1 LKGLLFLALDAK
13 GGVCSQFIHV
23 GVGVVCISMFI
34 YLSILGLWT
43 CMNLFVWCDGWW
55 WT

>member
-23 GVGVVCISMFI
+23 GMVCISMFI

-43 CMNLFVWCDGWW
+43 CMN
-55 WT
+55 